1 MGNFK
6 VDVVINEEKL
16 SNKKTVF
23 VAHCNALNVT
33 SQGKTIE
40 EARKNLKEAIG
51 IEIEECPEKLERLSE
66 FSEPVFTTIEV
77 PKSETAHYFR
87 TTTC

>member
-1 MGNFK
+1 MDNFK

-16 SNKKTVF
+16 SNKKTIF

-40 EARKNLKEAIG
+40 EARKNLKEAVG
-51 IEIEECPEKLERLSE
+51 IEIKECPEKLELLSE
-66 FSEPVFTTIEV
+66 FNEPIFTTIEV
-77 PKSETAHYFR
+77 PTSEITNYLRPA
-87 TTTC
+87 TC